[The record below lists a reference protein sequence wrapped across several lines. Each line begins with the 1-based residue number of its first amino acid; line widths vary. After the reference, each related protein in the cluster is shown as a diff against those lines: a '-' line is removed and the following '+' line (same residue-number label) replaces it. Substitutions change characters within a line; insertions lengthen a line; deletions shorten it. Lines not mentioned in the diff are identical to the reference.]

1 MNKLKLLHPNYKKM
15 KKTLSILA
23 IFGLLNLNALNL
35 VAQDNVETATEQVA
49 DSSGTDSLT

>member
-1 MNKLKLLHPNYKKM
+1 M

-49 DSSGTDSLT
+49 DS